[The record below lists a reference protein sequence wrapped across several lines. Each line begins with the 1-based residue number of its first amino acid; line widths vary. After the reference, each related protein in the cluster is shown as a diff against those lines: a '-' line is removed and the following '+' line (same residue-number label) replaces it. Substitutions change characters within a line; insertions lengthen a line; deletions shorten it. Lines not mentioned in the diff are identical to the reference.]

1 MGDHPAQ
8 DTLTQAEREHLAT
21 YVAGPSTA
29 PGWFYPVVGLLAG
42 AAVASNDVEN
52 WPVAVIGALVAVF
65 ATGALIGTIVV
76 RSRVVPRIG
85 GMPAPLRNIVMAFWL
100 VAAVVFG
107 VSLTWAFVAER
118 GLAFTIAGILI
129 AVTIGVGGWVT
140 ERTYAR
146 RAGVLAAEAGLYP

>member
-21 YVAGPSTA
+21 YVAGPSTT

-42 AAVASNDVEN
+42 GTVASNDVEN
-52 WPVAVIGALVAVF
+52 RPVAVIGALVAVF
-65 ATGALIGTIVV
+65 AIGALTGTVVV
-76 RSRVVPRIG
+76 RARVVPRMG

-100 VAAVVFG
+100 VTAVVLG
-107 VSLTWAFVAER
+107 ASLSWAWGAAER
-118 GLAFTIAGILI
+118 LAFTIAGILI

-140 ERTYAR
+140 ERSYAH
-146 RAGVLAAEAGLYP
+146 RARVLAAEAGLDP